1 MIVVVFGAGGL
12 LGRHVV
18 EELRGHEARALDRH
32 ACDVGDLDQVTA
44 AARGAALLINCA
56 GFTNVDGAERDEAGA
71 YRANAIG
78 AENVARAALA
88 ASAKAVHV
96 STDFVFDGQR
106 PEPYDEF
113 DPPRPLSIYGRSKW
127 AGEELFR
134 SKGGRTFLV
143 RITRRGSGCIGGLVQ

>member
-1 MIVVVFGAGGL
+1 RDGGLVSRQPDLVEPDSLRRVFEVVRKELFAPAGEMIVVVFGAGGL

-88 ASAKAVHV
+88 EGAK
-96 STDFVFDGQR
+96 
-106 PEPYDEF
+106 
-113 DPPRPLSIYGRSKW
+113 
-127 AGEELFR
+127 
-134 SKGGRTFLV
+134 
-143 RITRRGSGCIGGLVQ
+143 